1 MLTFAELRAARAELN
16 DFTLRH
22 EPSIRHYRHESGPWF
37 YLTDDE
43 RRQEAAPRSPPDGHP
58 GAPALAHGGGDPRLP
73 SKVRHLTTTASCIES
88 LYDLREYSENQAL
101 ELQTLVD
108 EFALGA
114 LSRDPTEWE
123 SEDAAYVYCRV
134 RALPVIIDRASPAL
148 LREHSGVIGDLVD
161 YAWAKVAD
169 EPRHQ
174 GIFEYAPPRDDDH
187 RDEGN
192 DYPPNAFLTYWGLRL
207 VECLGRAELLPGAV
221 AQLKGK
227 RQTALL
233 WSERTLGV
241 QIGLL
246 ASGSDS
252 ADPQQLAWAISTV
265 VRFQDEREVSSPQ
278 NVDFLRAGL
287 EALFAQQLPA
297 GNFRRGEPLFH
308 YPAAGNAYCYTLETF
323 ADLLHLS
330 LERDRGQTL
339 REILRP
345 FGPNL
350 LRLWK
355 WSQMSAREIGTKE
368 KPAIGWCSGHHPHRT
383 SPESWATAAGFHAL
397 QALRALMGVWAA
409 ESARAHL
416 GVRKPKTSARDL
428 ATKELAERAD
438 TWDPKQK
445 GSDERENVAALL
457 ASLFLNP
464 IIARESLVLAGESKP
479 ERLDPD
485 IPLVEPNQARS
496 AILFGPPGT
505 GKTTVVELLAG
516 AIGWDFVEIL
526 PSDFLAEGIDNV
538 PKQADLVFQ
547 AIMELDRCVVL
558 FDEADEL
565 VRDRSQEPDPFGRF
579 LTTSMLPKLAK
590 LWDQRRVL
598 FFLNTNWIDRADPA
612 IKRSQRFDS
621 AIFVLPPAFERKK
634 AKLSGA
640 LSPECEVELTREAVE
655 AALQSQTYDQFGWF
669 ALMRYDQL
677 LQLRVALATY
687 EGGAKTEDLRREL
700 LIIGEELRSS
710 DWMPPPTK
718 EGGDPKH
725 PYENYREL
733 AGAQRRDFAR
743 LRYLRIGGRVNSAPE
758 RYAIAHRDEV
768 ATFLRIPSETVTP
781 PRSLTTE
788 EWDAKGNAVLWYE
801 LVPVNADQGA
811 EQRNFGDA
819 PPA

>member
-1 MLTFAELRAARAELN
+1 MVDRTFLAFSELRAARTELN

-22 EPSIRHYRHESGPWF
+22 EPSIRHYRHEFGPWF

-43 RRQEAAPRSPPDGHP
+43 RQQETRPRPPADRDDEESARP
-58 GAPALAHGGGDPRLP
+58 HGEDDQDLPPR
-73 SKVRHLTTTASCIES
+73 VRHLTTTASCIES
-88 LYDLREYSENQAL
+88 LYDLRECSED
-101 ELQTLVD
+101 LQKLID
-108 EFALGA
+108 GFALGA
-114 LSRDPTEWE
+114 LSRDPNEWE

-134 RALPVIIDRASPAL
+134 RALPVIIDRASPML
-148 LREHSGVIGDLVD
+148 LREHSGKIANLVH

-174 GIFEYAPPRDDDH
+174 GIFEYSPLRDGN
-187 RDEGN
+187 DEDEAN
-192 DYPPNAFLTYWGLRL
+192 DYPPNAFLTYWGLRVL
-207 VECLGRAELLPGAV
+207 ECLERVGLLPEV
-221 AQLKGK
+221 VTQLKEK

-233 WSERTLGV
+233 WSERTLGM
-241 QIGLL
+241 QIGLFV
-246 ASGSDS
+246 SGSDN

-265 VRFQDEREVSSPQ
+265 VRFQAEKEISSPQ
-278 NVDFLRAGL
+278 NVDFIRAGL
-287 EALFAQQLPA
+287 QALFAQQLPA

-330 LERDRGQTL
+330 LERERGQTL
-339 REILRP
+339 RDILRP
-345 FGPNL
+345 FGPKL
-350 LRLWK
+350 LLLWK
-355 WSQMSAREIGTKE
+355 WSRASAQEIGTKE
-368 KPAIGWCSGHHPHRT
+368 TPAIGWCSGHHPHRT

-397 QALRALMGVWAA
+397 QALRALIGVWAA
-409 ESARAHL
+409 ESARGRL
-416 GVRKPKTSARDL
+416 GVRKPKISARDR

-438 TWDPKQK
+438 TWDPKHTAT
-445 GSDERENVAALL
+445 DEKENVAALL
-457 ASLFLNP
+457 GSLFLNP
-464 IIARESLVLAGESKP
+464 IIARESLVLARGAKP
-479 ERLDPD
+479 DRLDPD
-485 IPLVEPNQARS
+485 VPLVEPNQARS

-526 PSDFLAEGIDNV
+526 PSDFLAEGVDNV
-538 PKQADLVFQ
+538 PKQADLIFQ

-565 VRDRSQEPDPFGRF
+565 IRDRSQEPDPFGRF

-621 AIFVLPPAFERKK
+621 AIFVLPPSFERKK
-634 AKLSGA
+634 AQLAGV
-640 LSPECEVELTREAVE
+640 LSPECQLELTRQAVE
-655 AALQSQTYDQFGWF
+655 AALQSQEHDHFGWF

-677 LQLRVALATY
+677 LQLRVALTTY
-687 EGGAKTEDLRREL
+687 KGGAKTEDLRREL
-700 LIIGEELRSS
+700 ALMGTELSAS
-710 DWMPPPTK
+710 DWMPPPTR
-718 EGGDPKH
+718 EGAGGNH

-743 LRYLRIGGRVNSAPE
+743 LRYIRIGATVDAAPE
-758 RYAIAHRDEV
+758 QYSIAYRDES

-781 PRSLTTE
+781 SSILMTE
-788 EWDAKGNAVLWYE
+788 QWRAKRNALLWYDLE
-801 LVPVNADQGA
+801 PSEDPNR
-811 EQRNFGDA
+811 EGD
-819 PPA
+819 